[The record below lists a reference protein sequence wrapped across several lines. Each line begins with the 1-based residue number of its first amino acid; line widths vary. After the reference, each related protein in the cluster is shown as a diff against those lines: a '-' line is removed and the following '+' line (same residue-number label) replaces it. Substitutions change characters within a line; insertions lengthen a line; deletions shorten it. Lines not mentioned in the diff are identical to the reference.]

1 MCENA
6 VKRGVVTGPP
16 TKEKRE
22 MEPFGG
28 IHPRKESL
36 CRRREAGLKKFRP
49 EISYAWLV
57 LLYKWRDSGIGGFRT
72 SPSHTFVTVALL
84 TLAFLTFVLD
94 AGKMAAS
101 RTATHTVSDL
111 LTKIKQK

>member
-1 MCENA
+1 MSPA
-6 VKRGVVTGPP
+6 RGWAQKIQARNLPCLAGFVTQVEGF
-16 TKEKRE
+16 RDW
-22 MEPFGG
+22 G
-28 IHPRKESL
+28 I
-36 CRRREAGLKKFRP
+36 
-49 EISYAWLV
+49 
-57 LLYKWRDSGIGGFRT
+57 RT